1 MQTLKIET
9 WGVQML
15 LHPTGAVYWPAADS
29 LLVADLHLGKESVFQ
44 QSGIAIPSGA
54 SSATLRALGSLVEEF
69 SPKQVIV
76 LGDLLH
82 ARVGLTP
89 PLQEELLATVDR
101 YSSSQWILIPGNHD
115 RGSVRALRNCGWSIA
130 PDRRELNG
138 VALVHAP
145 PDSPSIAKLS
155 IAGHLHPS
163 IRVALSSKEAI
174 RLRCYWMSSS
184 LLVLPAFGGWTG
196 TKSITPAS
204 GDRVFACVDREV
216 IELAR

>member
-9 WGVQML
+9 CGIEIL

-29 LLVADLHLGKESVFQ
+29 LLLADLHLGKESVFQ

-69 SPKQVIV
+69 SPGQVIV

-89 PLQEELLATVDR
+89 PLQQELLATADR

-115 RGSVRALRNCGWSIA
+115 RGSIRTLRNCGWSIA
-130 PDRRELNG
+130 PDRMELHG

-145 PDSPSIAKLS
+145 LDSPSIANLT

-163 IRVALSSKEAI
+163 IRFALSSKETV

-184 LLVLPAFGGWTG
+184 QLILPAFGGWTG
-196 TKSITPAS
+196 TKSVAPAR
-204 GDRVFACVDREV
+204 GDRVFACVEREV

>member
-1 MQTLKIET
+1 MQALKIEAC
-9 WGVQML
+9 GIAMS

-29 LLVADLHLGKESVFQ
+29 LLLADLHLGKESVFQ
-44 QSGIAIPSGA
+44 QSGIPIPSGA

-69 SPKQVIV
+69 SPGQVIV

-89 PLQEELLATVDR
+89 PLQEELLATVER
-101 YSSSQWILIPGNHD
+101 YSSSKWVLIPGNHD
-115 RGSVRALRNCGWSIA
+115 RGSIRPLRNCGWSIA
-130 PDRRELNG
+130 PDRMELHG
-138 VALVHAP
+138 VDLVHAP
-145 PDSPSIAKLS
+145 LDSPSTATLT

-163 IRVALSSKEAI
+163 IRLALSSKEST
-174 RLRCYWMSSS
+174 RLRCYWLSAWQFI
-184 LLVLPAFGGWTG
+184 LPAFGGWTG
-196 TKSITPAS
+196 TKSIAPAR

>member
-9 WGVQML
+9 CGVEMR
-15 LHPTGAVYWPAADS
+15 LHPTGAVYWPAADC
-29 LLVADLHLGKESVFQ
+29 LLLADLHLGKESVFQ
-44 QSGIAIPSGA
+44 QSGIPIPSGA
-54 SSATLRALGSLVEEF
+54 TSATLRALGLLIEEF
-69 SPKQVIV
+69 SPGQVIV

-115 RGSVRALRNCGWSIA
+115 RGCFRALRNCGWSIA
-130 PDRRELNG
+130 PDRMELNG

-145 PDSPSIAKLS
+145 LDSPSVANLT

-184 LLVLPAFGGWTG
+184 QLILPAFGGWTG
-196 TKSITPAS
+196 TQSIHPAS
-204 GDRVFACVDREV
+204 GDRVFVCVDREV